1 MGLRITVVLA
11 ALCLELGAPGSAAA
25 QAQTHVHTV
34 QAGESVRAIAD
45 ANGLSATTVMAAN
58 SLANPD
64 LLQVGQ
70 SLVIPPV
77 DGVLHT
83 VKTGET
89 LNGIADQYQ
98 VSSAVVVAA
107 NALDSA
113 DHLSVGEVLV
123 IPGVGLAD
131 AAV

>member
-1 MGLRITVVLA
+1 MGLRVTLVLA
-11 ALCLELGAPGSAAA
+11 ALCLELGAAGGAAA
-25 QAQTHVHTV
+25 QVQTHVHTV
-34 QAGESVRAIAD
+34 KAGESVRDIAD
-45 ANGLSATTVMAAN
+45 ENGVSATSVMAAN
-58 SLANPD
+58 SLTNPA

-98 VSSAVVVAA
+98 VSSA
-107 NALDSA
+107 D
-113 DHLSVGEVLV
+113 V
-123 IPGVGLAD
+123 I
-131 AAV
+131 